1 MKRCLDYL
9 QGDEIEVLKT
19 ISEEARKT
27 GVNAEELI
35 TKKLKF
41 VKTCH
46 SLSEFFEKVKTNF
59 VAFLKKEKEKS
70 LIDNQLKLI
79 FGEMLE
85 SGDSLEK
92 IIKAKGFDAPAIDSS
107 ELETLAQQVLDENPK
122 IVEQFKGGKES
133 VIGFFVG
140 QLMKKTQ

>member
-1 MKRCLDYL
+1 M
-9 QGDEIEVLKT
+9 
-19 ISEEARKT
+19 
-27 GVNAEELI
+27 
-35 TKKLKF
+35 
-41 VKTCH
+41 KTCEG
-46 SLSEFFEKVKTNF
+46 LADFFEKVRTNF
-59 VAFLKKEKEKS
+59 EAFIQKEKEKS

-85 SGDSLEK
+85 SGDSLEQ

-133 VIGFFVG
+133 IIGFFVG

>member
-1 MKRCLDYL
+1 M
-9 QGDEIEVLKT
+9 
-19 ISEEARKT
+19 
-27 GVNAEELI
+27 
-35 TKKLKF
+35 
-41 VKTCH
+41 KTCH
-46 SLSEFFEKVKTNF
+46 SLAEFFEKVKTNF
-59 VAFLKKEKEKS
+59 VEFLKKEKGKS

-122 IVEQFKGGKES
+122 IVEQFKGGKKVS
-133 VIGFFVG
+133 SDFS
-140 QLMKKTQ
+140 